1 MNQEKINE
9 IAVKSG
15 AYWRD
20 GYSEKSNGDLAW
32 SEKVKVDIVDMD
44 LNKFAELIILECA
57 KVADEPGA
65 RIPSYYI
72 KKHFGVK
79 E

>member
-1 MNQEKINE
+1 MNQQKINE

-32 SEKVKVDIVDMD
+32 TEKVKLQVR
-44 LNKFAELIILECA
+44 NPYFKN
-57 KVADEPGA
+57 
-65 RIPSYYI
+65 R
-72 KKHFGVK
+72 
-79 E
+79 